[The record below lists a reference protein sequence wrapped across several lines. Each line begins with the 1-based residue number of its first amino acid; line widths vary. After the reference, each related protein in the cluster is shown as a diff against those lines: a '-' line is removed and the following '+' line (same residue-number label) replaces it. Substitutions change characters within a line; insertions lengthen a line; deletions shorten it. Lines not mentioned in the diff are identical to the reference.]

1 MFPSFNKS
9 ELALVYIDCKFINS
23 CYNKTVNIKGSE
35 HMELAK
41 NLPAIIVRGT
51 MPIPNNDF
59 RIEVGRKVSL
69 RAVEEAEK
77 NFGGYALILIQKNPM
92 IEEPTIEDIEPY
104 GVLAKVQMKIKL
116 PNEAYKV
123 KLQIMN
129 RVKVKEYFIT
139 DPYFV
144 CEYEE
149 IETINGNV
157 DEEVTLVKMI
167 VQEVATNAQTLL
179 LPNNQVMEK
188 IQQGLTSDKVCDLI
202 AFNLKIADQSK
213 YRYLETPELNSRLRM
228 LLEDINKQ
236 KMIVDL
242 EQKINEDIKKS
253 IDENQKEYYLRE
265 KMRAIQN
272 ELGDKAK
279 KEEEIDELR
288 TKILKAQMPKA
299 IEEKAL
305 QELSRYQNTPSAMAE
320 SSIIKT
326 YLDLLVELPWKKA
339 SKDNYDLSKVKT
351 KLDENHYALENVK
364 ERIIEYLAV
373 KIMTRRNPQTI
384 LCFAGPPGVGKTS
397 LAISIAEAL
406 NRKFVKQ
413 SLGGVRDESEIRGH
427 RRTYVGAMPGRI
439 IKGMKDAKTVN
450 PVFLLDEID
459 KMSSDFKGDPA
470 SAMLEVLDP
479 EQNAR
484 FSDHYLEEPYDLSQV
499 LFITT
504 ANYLENVPAPLRD
517 RMEIVELSS
526 YTEQEKFQIAKRHLI
541 TKQLKA
547 HGITEKE
554 FSITDDSIYYIIRHY
569 TREAGVR
576 ELNRYIGALIRKSIK
591 EILLTKKPSIH
602 ITIENIVS
610 YIGKPKY
617 VHNLADEKEQIGVA
631 TGLAYTAF
639 GGDTLPVEV
648 TYYKGNGK
656 LMLTGKLGDVMKESA
671 QTALSFVK
679 SKALSLNIDP
689 EIFNVNDF
697 HVHVPEG
704 AIPKDGPSAGI
715 TIATAIISAA
725 TQRYVNKEVG
735 MTGEITLRGYVLPIG
750 GLKEKAIAA
759 HRSGLKIILIPKDN
773 EKDIDDIPK
782 EVRDALKIIPVE
794 NVTDVFQYAIK

>member
-1 MFPSFNKS
+1 
-9 ELALVYIDCKFINS
+9 
-23 CYNKTVNIKGSE
+23 
-35 HMELAK
+35 MELSRS
-41 NLPAIIVRGT
+41 LPAIVVRGT

-59 RIEVGRKVSL
+59 RIEVGRKISL
-69 RAVEEAEK
+69 KAVEEAEK
-77 NFGGYALILIQKNPM
+77 NFGSYVIILIQKNPL
-92 IEEPTIEDIEPY
+92 IEEPTTEDIEKY

-116 PNEAYKV
+116 PNDAYKV
-123 KLQIMN
+123 KLSILN
-129 RVKVKEYFIT
+129 RIKVKDYFLT
-139 DPYFV
+139 DPYYV
-144 CEYEE
+144 VEYDEQ
-149 IETINGNV
+149 ETV
-157 DEEVTLVKMI
+157 LTDTDEEVTLVKMVVSEI
-167 VQEVATNAQTLL
+167 ASHQQTILQ
-179 LPNNQVMEK
+179 PNNQLMEK
-188 IQQGLTSDKVCDLI
+188 IQQGLTSEKVCDMV
-202 AFNLKIADQSK
+202 AFNLKSSEQEK
-213 YRYLETPELNSRLRM
+213 YKYLEENDLNKRLRM
-228 LLEDINKQ
+228 VLEDINKQ
-236 KMIVDL
+236 KMIVNL
-242 EQKINEDIKKS
+242 EQKINDEIKKS

-288 TKILKAQMPKA
+288 TKILKAKMPKA

-305 QELSRYQNTPSAMAE
+305 AELARYQSTPSAMAE

-326 YLDLLVELPWKKA
+326 YLDLLVDLPWKKA
-339 SKDNYDLSKVKT
+339 SKDNYDLKKVQD
-351 KLDENHYALENVK
+351 KLDENHYALEKVK

-373 KIMTRRNPQTI
+373 KIMTKRNPQTI
-384 LCFAGPPGVGKTS
+384 LCLAGPPGVGKTS

-427 RRTYVGAMPGRI
+427 RRTYIGAMPGRI

-479 EQNAR
+479 EQNAK

-526 YTEQEKFQIAKRHLI
+526 YTEQEKFQIARRHLI
-541 TKQLKA
+541 KKQLKA
-547 HGITEKE
+547 HGLKDKD
-554 FSITDDSIYYIIRHY
+554 FAITDESIYHIIRHY

-576 ELNRYIGALIRKSIK
+576 ELNRYIGALIRKGIK
-591 EILLTKKPSIH
+591 EILLKKIDTIN
-602 ITIENIVS
+602 ITEENLS
-610 YIGKPKY
+610 NYIGKQKFT
-617 VHNLADEKEQIGVA
+617 HNLADEKEQIGVA

-648 TYYKGNGK
+648 TYYKGKGH
-656 LMLTGKLGDVMKESA
+656 LVLTGKLGDVMKESA

-679 SKALSLNIDP
+679 ANSDSLGLDP
-689 EIFNVNDF
+689 KLFEENDF

-715 TIATAIISAA
+715 TIATAIVSAC
-725 TQRYVNKEVG
+725 TQKFVRKEVG

-750 GLKEKAIAA
+750 GLKEKSIAA
-759 HRSGLKIILIPKDN
+759 HRSGLKTILIPKEN
-773 EKDIDDIPK
+773 QKDIDDIPE
-782 EVRDALKIIPVE
+782 EVRNALEIIPVE
-794 NVTDVFQYAIK
+794 NVNEVFKIALK

>member
-1 MFPSFNKS
+1 MY
-9 ELALVYIDCKFINS
+9 EYH
-23 CYNKTVNIKGSE
+23 KGSE
-35 HMELAK
+35 YMELAK

-59 RIEVGRKVSL
+59 RIEVGRKISL
-69 RAVEEAEK
+69 KAVEEAEK
-77 NFGGYALILIQKNPM
+77 NFGSYVIVLIQKNPL
-92 IEEPTIEDIEPY
+92 IEEPTVGDIEKY
-104 GVLAKVQMKIKL
+104 GVLAKIQMKIKL
-116 PNEAYKV
+116 PNDAYKV
-123 KLQIMN
+123 KLSILS
-129 RVKVKEYFIT
+129 RISIKDYFIT
-139 DPYFV
+139 EPYFV
-144 CEYEE
+144 VEYDEQ
-149 IETINGNV
+149 ETVMTNT
-157 DEEVTLVKMI
+157 DEEVTLVKM
-167 VQEVATNAQTLL
+167 VVNEVAQNQQTILQ
-179 LPNNQVMEK
+179 PNNQVMEK
-188 IQQGLTSDKVCDLI
+188 IQQGLTSEKVCDLI
-202 AFNLKIADQSK
+202 AFNLKTNEQEK
-213 YRYLETPELNSRLRM
+213 YRYLEENDLNKRLRM

-242 EQKINEDIKKS
+242 EQKINEEIKKS

-288 TKILKAQMPKA
+288 TKILKAKMPKA

-305 QELSRYQNTPSAMAE
+305 AELSRYQSTPSAMAE

-326 YLDLLVELPWKKA
+326 YLDLLVDLPWKKA
-339 SKDNYDLSKVKT
+339 SKDNYDLKKVQH
-351 KLDENHYALENVK
+351 KLDENHYALEKVK

-373 KIMTRRNPQTI
+373 KIMTKRNPQTI
-384 LCFAGPPGVGKTS
+384 LCLAGPPGVGKTS

-427 RRTYVGAMPGRI
+427 RRTYIGAMPGRI

-479 EQNAR
+479 EQNAK

-526 YTEQEKFQIAKRHLI
+526 YTEQEKFQIARRHLI
-541 TKQLKA
+541 KKQLKA

-554 FSITDDSIYYIIRHY
+554 FSITDDAIYHIIQHY

-576 ELNRYIGALIRKSIK
+576 ELNRYIGALIRKGIK
-591 EILLTKKPSIH
+591 EILLKQITK
-602 ITIENIVS
+602 IEINTDNLVH
-610 YIGKPKY
+610 YISKQKY
-617 VHNLADEKEQIGVA
+617 THNLADEKEQIGVA

-648 TYYKGNGK
+648 TYYKGKGQ
-656 LMLTGKLGDVMKESA
+656 LVLTGKLGDVMKESA

-679 SKALSLNIDP
+679 ANSEVLGLDP
-689 EIFNVNDF
+689 KLFEENDF

-715 TIATAIISAA
+715 TIATAFVSAS
-725 TQRYVNKEVG
+725 TQKFVKKEVG

-750 GLKEKAIAA
+750 GLKEKSIAA
-759 HRSGLKIILIPKDN
+759 HRSGLKTILIPKEN

-782 EVRDALKIIPVE
+782 EVKDALEIIPVE
-794 NVTDVFQYAIK
+794 NVHEVFKIALK